1 MKAFHQVLLGCG
13 VAAFAVGYY
22 YGVIGTVFSVLVQFL
37 IAGLSTCIYL
47 GVSWSLVQGKMYKPA
62 AQPRE
67 SKMAQELLKQLVIK
81 LFKKYRT
88 K

>member
-22 YGVIGTVFSVLVQFL
+22 YGVIGTVFSVLVQFV
-37 IAGLSTCIYL
+37 IAGLSIYL

-67 SKMAQELLKQLVIK
+67 SKMAQELIKQLVIK
-81 LFKKYRT
+81 LFKKYGT